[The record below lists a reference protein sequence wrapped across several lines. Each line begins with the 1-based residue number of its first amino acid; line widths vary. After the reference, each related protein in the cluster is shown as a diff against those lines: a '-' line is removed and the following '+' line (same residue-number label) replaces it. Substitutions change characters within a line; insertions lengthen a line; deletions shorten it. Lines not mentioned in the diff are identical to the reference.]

1 MRTAYDLRNKEKMM
15 KRKFWPAAM
24 TALMALLLTCGFAA
38 CADTGDTG
46 NDNPNDNPDTPE
58 EPLQATEG
66 LVFTLSQDGTEYFV
80 TDYTGTAAE
89 VYVPATHEGLPV
101 TTIRH
106 YGDGDAFAYCKQLT
120 SVTLPDSITSI
131 GGGAFLACS
140 QLTSVTLPDSLV
152 SIGED
157 AFAHCENLASVTL
170 PESLVSIGNAAF
182 QSCTTL
188 TNIHIPAGIM
198 YIGEAV
204 FELCNDLES
213 ITVAEN
219 NAFYAA
225 RDGILYNKDMTQ
237 FIHAP
242 AAIEGSVT
250 VPGSITSIGTDVFS
264 RCIRLQSLTIE
275 EGVERIESQAF
286 WLNSGLT
293 SVTIPDSVWFIG
305 SDAFANCENLA
316 EITING
322 SVEYMAAGAFFN
334 TAYYNDADNWENG
347 VLYIGSHLI
356 EAQDTLSGAYS
367 VKQGTTVIAYNAFEN
382 SAITG
387 ITLPDSVTH
396 IGDRAFYACYNLQRA
411 ALGNGV
417 VSIGAWAFNECS
429 NLQSITVGNTVT
441 SIGIFAFRNTA
452 FFNDD
457 ANWEDGIL
465 FLGNY
470 LIAARETLSGAYT
483 VRQGTTIIADA
494 AFADCINLTSVT
506 IPEGVT
512 HIGANAFANCFA
524 LASVDIPDSVT
535 GIGDSAFSSCSSLT
549 SITIPEGV
557 TRIGDWTFVGCG
569 NLESVVLPD
578 SVTSIGYEA
587 FMGCGSLT
595 SIVLPA
601 NLTSIEI
608 SAFSG
613 CYSLTSITIPES
625 VVSIEDGAFSGCTEL
640 TSVTFENP
648 EGWYVSE
655 DAEAGT
661 RIESD
666 DLSDP
671 ATAAR
676 YLTDMYYYC
685 YHNWIRLS

>member
-1 MRTAYDLRNKEKMM
+1 M

-120 SVTLPDSITSI
+120 SVTLSDSITSI

-152 SIGED
+152 
-157 AFAHCENLASVTL
+157 
-170 PESLVSIGNAAF
+170 
-182 QSCTTL
+182 
-188 TNIHIPAGIM
+188 
-198 YIGEAV
+198 
-204 FELCNDLES
+204 
-213 ITVAEN
+213 
-219 NAFYAA
+219 
-225 RDGILYNKDMTQ
+225 
-237 FIHAP
+237 
-242 AAIEGSVT
+242 
-250 VPGSITSIGTDVFS
+250 
-264 RCIRLQSLTIE
+264 
-275 EGVERIESQAF
+275 
-286 WLNSGLT
+286 
-293 SVTIPDSVWFIG
+293 
-305 SDAFANCENLA
+305 
-316 EITING
+316 
-322 SVEYMAAGAFFN
+322 
-334 TAYYNDADNWENG
+334 
-347 VLYIGSHLI
+347 
-356 EAQDTLSGAYS
+356 
-367 VKQGTTVIAYNAFEN
+367 
-382 SAITG
+382 
-387 ITLPDSVTH
+387 
-396 IGDRAFYACYNLQRA
+396 
-411 ALGNGV
+411 
-417 VSIGAWAFNECS
+417 
-429 NLQSITVGNTVT
+429 
-441 SIGIFAFRNTA
+441 
-452 FFNDD
+452 
-457 ANWEDGIL
+457 
-465 FLGNY
+465 
-470 LIAARETLSGAYT
+470 
-483 VRQGTTIIADA
+483 
-494 AFADCINLTSVT
+494 
-506 IPEGVT
+506 
-512 HIGANAFANCFA
+512 
-524 LASVDIPDSVT
+524 
-535 GIGDSAFSSCSSLT
+535 
-549 SITIPEGV
+549 
-557 TRIGDWTFVGCG
+557 
-569 NLESVVLPD
+569 
-578 SVTSIGYEA
+578 SIGYEA

-613 CYSLTSITIPES
+613 CYGLTSITIPES

-661 RIESD
+661 RIASS